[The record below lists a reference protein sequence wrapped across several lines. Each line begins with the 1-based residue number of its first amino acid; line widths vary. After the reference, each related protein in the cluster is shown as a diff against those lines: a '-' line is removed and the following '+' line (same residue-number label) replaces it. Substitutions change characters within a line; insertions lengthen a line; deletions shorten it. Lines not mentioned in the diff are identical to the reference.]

1 VTTVSY
7 LGFLAGPVYVGYW
20 AQAAGL
26 PGAMLAVSVLAG
38 ALALLTWPALRA
50 ALPSTRPSAEGRA
63 SSEEIARGGHGGL
76 AETDAPVVGRDA
88 MVGQHPEVPEL
99 ERLDEPAEQ

>member
-1 VTTVSY
+1 VAY

-38 ALALLTWPALRA
+38 ALALLTLPALRA
-50 ALPSTRPSAEGRA
+50 AVATADRRRRQRSPDSRVR
-63 SSEEIARGGHGGL
+63 
-76 AETDAPVVGRDA
+76 
-88 MVGQHPEVPEL
+88 
-99 ERLDEPAEQ
+99 